1 MRRRPVYHHSE
12 WQTFAGLTVVALA
25 LLVSHERARPSKDGS
40 RADRAARAVLV
51 PLQESLTA
59 GWKQTAYTAGGVTR
73 ARRLAKENEQL
84 REANAELEAKLIQR
98 QMLYLE
104 MLDIVK
110 AFGYGPDT
118 SSNEI
123 RARVVGRS
131 PRRFTG
137 QTIDLVTVGNREPRK
152 RDIVLW
158 AGCLVG
164 RVESVQGNRARATL
178 LLDPDS
184 GAAAVVKPGNA
195 KGAIMGPDP
204 ASRDPG
210 LLRLVHLERN
220 AHIAVGDKVFTSPIG
235 EIYPPGI
242 LIGEVQEVIG
252 GAGPAEPKTA
262 LVRPHVDFGD
272 LNYVTLMRPASP

>member
-1 MRRRPVYHHSE
+1 MRRRPIYHHGE
-12 WQTFAGLTVVALA
+12 WQTFAALTVVALA
-25 LLVSHERARPSKDGS
+25 LLVSHQRAAPSKEGS
-40 RADRAARAVLV
+40 RPERAARAVLV

-59 GWKQTAYTAGGVTR
+59 IWRQVAYTVGGVTR
-73 ARRLAKENEQL
+73 AGRLARENEQL

-98 QMLYLE
+98 QLLYLE
-104 MLDIVK
+104 QLEIVK
-110 AFGYGPDT
+110 AFGLEPKT
-118 SSNEI
+118 SPTEL

-131 PRRFTG
+131 PGRFIR
-137 QTIDLVTVGNREPRK
+137 QTIDLVTIDGREARK

-164 RVESVQGNRARATL
+164 RVESAQGSRAKATL

-184 GAAAVVKPGNA
+184 GAAAVVKPSNA
-195 KGAIMGPDP
+195 KGAVMGPDP
-204 ASRDPG
+204 ASRDPD
-210 LLRLVHLERN
+210 LLRLVHLERD
-220 AHIAVGDKVFTSPIG
+220 APIAVGEKVYTSPIG

-272 LNYVTLMRPASP
+272 LNYVTIMRPASP

>member
-25 LLVSHERARPSKDGS
+25 LLVSHQRAGPGKEGS
-40 RADRAARAVLV
+40 RPERAARAVLV

-59 GWKQTAYTAGGVTR
+59 IWRQVAYTVGGVTR
-73 ARRLAKENEQL
+73 ARQLARENEEL
-84 REANAELEAKLIQR
+84 REAKAELEAKLIQR
-98 QMLYLE
+98 QLLYLRQRE
-104 MLDIVK
+104 IEK
-110 AFGYGPDT
+110 AFGLEPKASPT
-118 SSNEI
+118 EM
-123 RARVVGRS
+123 RATVVGRAAT
-131 PRRFTG
+131 RFVR
-137 QTIDLVTVGNREPRK
+137 QTIDLVTVDNREPRK

-164 RVESVQGNRARATL
+164 RVESAQGTRAKATL

-184 GAAAVVKPGNA
+184 GAAAVVQPSNA

-204 ASRDPG
+204 GSRDPG
-210 LLRLVHLERN
+210 LLRLVHLERD
-220 AHIAVGDKVFTSPIG
+220 AQIAVGEKVFTSPIG

-262 LVRPHVDFGD
+262 LVRPHVDFND
-272 LNYVTLMRPASP
+272 LDYVTIVRPASP